1 MGEGRLTLVKI
12 HELLERSGTAVPYRT
27 LARFAAGECGYSSS
41 SRQQVTVRVADGKP
55 GEEVQLDFGYLGMI
69 SDGDRRRRL
78 HALVFTAVLS
88 RYCFVYLTFSQTT
101 AAVIAGCEAAWS
113 FFGGMF
119 PVLVPENVPRNIF
132 RVLCPASLCG
142 RMAACPASTVI
153 DGAWRRHGRRITP
166 SSLQEA
172 HSGACGGR
180 RRGDAGGL
188 LRQASRRSTG
198 SGRRGSAR
206 RSSITSS
213 WLAEHG
219 YRLPVVWR
227 RVPLLVAFGEFARR
241 PRRPAAGWICP
252 VMSMGLSPS
261 GSRSP

>member
-1 MGEGRLTLVKI
+1 MAFREVLVTQVMEVLRAWLAGAGKRPAARRAGVDVKTAARYIRAAQAAGLARGGDESQLSDELLGQVVGAVRPARPAGHGASWEVLVPRQAEIAGWVKAGLTLVKI

-41 SRQQVTVRVADGKP
+41 SRQQVTVPVADGKP

-119 PVLVPENVPRNIF
+119 AVLVPENVARHIF
-132 RVLCPASLCG
+132 RL
-142 RMAACPASTVI
+142 M
-153 DGAWRRHGRRITP
+153 
-166 SSLQEA
+166 
-172 HSGACGGR
+172 
-180 RRGDAGGL
+180 
-188 LRQASRRSTG
+188 
-198 SGRRGSAR
+198 
-206 RSSITSS
+206 
-213 WLAEHG
+213 
-219 YRLPVVWR
+219 
-227 RVPLLVAFGEFARR
+227 
-241 PRRPAAGWICP
+241 RPA
-252 VMSMGLSPS
+252 
-261 GSRSP
+261 